1 MVTRLRAMVRSA
13 APRSR
18 PLWPVRFESSFTR
31 LEEVVR
37 KLEEGGLTLDEASG
51 LFEEGMKLAKT
62 CNELLSGAEL
72 KITRL
77 KSNFAEQMNLV
88 PEDPESDNDAEDVEA
103 DD

>member
-1 MVTRLRAMVRSA
+1 MTTGKSSGAKGGSKA
-13 APRSR
+13 AT
-18 PLWPVRFESSFTR
+18 FESSFTR
-31 LEEVVR
+31 LEDVVR
-37 KLEEGGLTLDEASG
+37 KLEEGKLTLDEASE
-51 LFEEGMKLAKT
+51 LFEEGMKLAKR

-88 PEDPESDNDAEDVEA
+88 AEDSDEAEYDDDFDDEA

>member
-1 MVTRLRAMVRSA
+1 MTTGKTGGTKRSSRAA
-13 APRSR
+13 T
-18 PLWPVRFESSFTR
+18 FESSFTR

-51 LFEEGMKLAKT
+51 LFEEGMKLAKS
-62 CNELLSGAEL
+62 CNELLSSAEL

-88 PEDPESDNDAEDVEA
+88 TDEDEFNEDDDEA

>member
-1 MVTRLRAMVRSA
+1 MTPDKSSSKKKNSA
-13 APRSR
+13 AT
-18 PLWPVRFESSFTR
+18 FESSFTR

-37 KLEEGGLTLDEASG
+37 KLEEGRLTLDESSK
-51 LFEEGMKLAKT
+51 LFEEGMQLAKT

-88 PEDPESDNDAEDVEA
+88 QDEAEDDLFEDGE
-103 DD
+103 DDD

>member
-1 MVTRLRAMVRSA
+1 MVPEKSTSKKSGSRAA
-13 APRSR
+13 T
-18 PLWPVRFESSFTR
+18 FESSFTR

-37 KLEEGGLTLDEASG
+37 KLEEGRLTLDEASG

-62 CNELLSGAEL
+62 CNELLSSAEL

-88 PEDPESDNDAEDVEA
+88 PGDEEDSEDEA
-103 DD
+103 NG

>member
-1 MVTRLRAMVRSA
+1 MPAEKKSA
-13 APRSR
+13 TKAAT
-18 PLWPVRFESSFTR
+18 FESSFTR

-37 KLEEGGLTLDEASG
+37 KLEEGRLTLDEASG

-62 CNELLSGAEL
+62 CNELLSNAEL

-88 PEDPESDNDAEDVEA
+88 PGDDDDPDEDGAGD
-103 DD
+103 

>member
-1 MVTRLRAMVRSA
+1 MTTGKTGGGKRGNRAA
-13 APRSR
+13 T
-18 PLWPVRFESSFTR
+18 FESSFTR

-77 KSNFAEQMNLV
+77 KSTFAEQMNLV
-88 PEDPESDNDAEDVEA
+88 PEDPESDDDAEDVEA

>member
-1 MVTRLRAMVRSA
+1 M
-13 APRSR
+13 
-18 PLWPVRFESSFTR
+18 
-31 LEEVVR
+31 R
-37 KLEEGGLTLDEASG
+37 KLEEGRLTLDEASG

-88 PEDPESDNDAEDVEA
+88 PGDDDDDGPSDGPHDGT

>member
-1 MVTRLRAMVRSA
+1 MTTGGKKNGSRAA
-13 APRSR
+13 T
-18 PLWPVRFESSFTR
+18 FESSFTR

-37 KLEEGGLTLDEASG
+37 RLEEGKLTLDEASG

-62 CNELLSGAEL
+62 CNELLSNAEL

-88 PEDPESDNDAEDVEA
+88 PGDDAESNDFLEDEE

>member
-1 MVTRLRAMVRSA
+1 MAPDKTDSKKKSSGRATT
-13 APRSR
+13 
-18 PLWPVRFESSFTR
+18 FESSFTR

-37 KLEEGGLTLDEASG
+37 KLEEGRLTLDESSK
-51 LFEEGMKLAKT
+51 LFEEGMQLAKT

-88 PEDPESDNDAEDVEA
+88 QDEA
-103 DD
+103 DSDLFEDDEDDE

>member
-1 MVTRLRAMVRSA
+1 MTTGKTGGGKRGSRAA
-13 APRSR
+13 T
-18 PLWPVRFESSFTR
+18 FESSFTR

-37 KLEEGGLTLDEASG
+37 RLEEGGLTLDEASG
-51 LFEEGMKLAKT
+51 LFEEGMKLAKA
-62 CNELLSGAEL
+62 CNELLSNAEL

-88 PEDPESDNDAEDVEA
+88 PGEPEFEDDPEDDEA

>member
-1 MVTRLRAMVRSA
+1 MASKSSDKSKETAT
-13 APRSR
+13 PT
-18 PLWPVRFESSFTR
+18 FESSFVR

-37 KLEEGGLTLDEASG
+37 RLEEGQLTLDEASR

-62 CNELLSGAEL
+62 CNELLTGAEM

-88 PEDPESDNDAEDVEA
+88 PGDDDDDLSDEDLDS
-103 DD
+103 

>member
-1 MVTRLRAMVRSA
+1 MSPTRSGVSKGGSRAA
-13 APRSR
+13 T
-18 PLWPVRFESSFTR
+18 FESSFTR

-37 KLEEGGLTLDEASG
+37 KLEEGRLTLDEASG
-51 LFEEGMKLAKT
+51 LFEEGMRLAKT
-62 CNELLSGAEL
+62 CNELLSSAEL

-88 PEDPESDNDAEDVEA
+88 PGEPDLDGPEDDEA

>member
-1 MVTRLRAMVRSA
+1 MASEKSSGKKGGSRAA
-13 APRSR
+13 T
-18 PLWPVRFESSFTR
+18 FESSFTR

-37 KLEEGGLTLDEASG
+37 KLEEGRLTLDEASG

-62 CNELLSGAEL
+62 CNELLSSAEL

-88 PEDPESDNDAEDVEA
+88 PGDEEDSGDMFDDDDNEDDGA
-103 DD
+103 ND

>member
-1 MVTRLRAMVRSA
+1 MATEKTSKKRSGTRA
-13 APRSR
+13 AT
-18 PLWPVRFESSFTR
+18 FESSFTR

-37 KLEEGGLTLDEASG
+37 KLEEGRLTLDEASG

-62 CNELLSGAEL
+62 CNELLSSAEL

-88 PEDPESDNDAEDVEA
+88 PGDDETDSDNTDDEAED
-103 DD
+103 

>member
-1 MVTRLRAMVRSA
+1 MTPEKASTKKSGSRAA
-13 APRSR
+13 T
-18 PLWPVRFESSFTR
+18 FEKSFTR

-37 KLEEGGLTLDEASG
+37 ELEEGRLTLDEASG

-62 CNELLSGAEL
+62 CNELLSNAEL

-88 PEDPESDNDAEDVEA
+88 PGDDGDEIGDEAED
-103 DD
+103 

>member
-1 MVTRLRAMVRSA
+1 MTPEKSSGKKSGSRAA
-13 APRSR
+13 T
-18 PLWPVRFESSFTR
+18 FESSFTR

-37 KLEEGGLTLDEASG
+37 KLEEGRLTLDEASG

-62 CNELLSGAEL
+62 CNELLSSAEL

-88 PEDPESDNDAEDVEA
+88 PGDDDAADDEAED
-103 DD
+103 